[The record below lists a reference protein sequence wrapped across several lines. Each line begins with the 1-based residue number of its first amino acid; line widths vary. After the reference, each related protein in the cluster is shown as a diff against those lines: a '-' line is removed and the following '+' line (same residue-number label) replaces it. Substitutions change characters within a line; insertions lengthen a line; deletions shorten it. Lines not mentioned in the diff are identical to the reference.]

1 MITLRSRVPAG
12 PLAGAPVP
20 PGPAEWSDY
29 LAHHGR
35 SFWFAARL
43 IPEVHRHTLAG
54 VYAFCRYTDNLV
66 DDGVGTPREIE
77 QRLDDWVA
85 LARQA
90 YSGKYTGVALLDIVM
105 SQAARGGVPFVYV
118 EELVEGMRMDLTPR
132 EYATMDEL
140 RVYCYRAASV
150 VGLWLTRL
158 FGVHDAATL
167 QRASLLGQ
175 GMQLTNIL
183 RDVGEDLDRGRL
195 YLPLDRMA
203 AHGVTRG
210 MLEEMRRGRGPVP
223 ASYMALVEELIDVAE
238 ADYGAS
244 DAGIPSLP
252 AFFRPSVAVASRVY
266 AGIHEAIRAAGHDTV
281 RRRASTTAAQKML
294 LARRALRDLGMEDDQ
309 PVLAAVA
316 SVAAAVA

>member
-12 PLAGAPVP
+12 PLVGAPVP

-43 IPEVHRHTLAG
+43 IPEQHRHTLAG

-66 DDGVGTPREIE
+66 DDAVGTPREVE
-77 QRLDDWVA
+77 ERLNDWIA
-85 LARQA
+85 LARRA
-90 YSGKYTGVALLDIVM
+90 YDGRHTGVALLDVVM
-105 SQAARGGVPFVYV
+105 SQAARGGVPFLYV
-118 EELVEGMRMDLTPR
+118 EELVEGMRMDLAPR
-132 EYATMDEL
+132 EYADMDEL
-140 RVYCYRAASV
+140 RVYCHRAAAV

-158 FGVHDAATL
+158 FGVHDVETLRLAA
-167 QRASLLGQ
+167 LLGQ

-203 AHGVTRG
+203 AHGVTRA
-210 MLEEMRRGRGPVP
+210 MLEKMRRSRGPVP
-223 ASYMALVEELIDVAE
+223 APYVALVEELIELAE
-238 ADYGAS
+238 SDYRAA
-244 DAGIPSLP
+244 DAGIPALP
-252 AFFRPSVAVASRVY
+252 SFFRPSVAVASRVY
-266 AGIHEAIRAAGHDTV
+266 GGIHEAIRATGHDTV

-294 LARRALRDLGMEDDQ
+294 LARRALRDLGLGDDQ